1 MKMLLTGGAG
11 YIGGACLR
19 WLLERGHDPIA
30 FDDLSE
36 GNRAAVPEDRL
47 VVGDILDTERLAEA
61 LRRHRAEAVL
71 HFAALAIVPD
81 SVRDPDNYYRVN
93 VQGTKSVLDAMRAAD
108 VGRIVFSGTCAT
120 YGNRAE
126 MPLRETARQEPEH
139 PYGTTKLAAEWMI
152 KDYARAYGI
161 GYAILRYFNAAGA
174 DLDGRHGED
183 RRHETHLIPLA
194 LRAAAGR
201 GPTLQVF
208 GDDWPTRDGTCV
220 RDYVHTVDLADA
232 HQRAVEAIEPGA
244 ARIYN
249 VGTGNGATV
258 LEVIRA
264 CEAVVG
270 RSIPR
275 EEAPRRPGDPPTL
288 IASPEK
294 IADELGWRP
303 RHSDIHS
310 VVETAWRWLESH
322 PEGYGPKPPRPS
334 S

>member
-1 MKMLLTGGAG
+1 MRMLLTGGAG
-11 YIGGACLR
+11 YIGSACLR
-19 WLLERGHDPIA
+19 WLLEHGHEPIA

-36 GNRAAVPEDRL
+36 GNRPAVPEGRL
-47 VVGDILDTERLAEA
+47 IVGDILDTEALAEA
-61 LRRHRAEAVL
+61 LRRHRAEAVM

-93 VQGTKSVLDAMRAAD
+93 VQGTKSVLDAMRRAE
-108 VGRIVFSGTCAT
+108 VGRVVFSGTCAT

-126 MPLRETARQEPEH
+126 MPLLETTRQDPEH
-139 PYGTTKLAAEWMI
+139 PYGTTKLAAERLI
-152 KDYARAYGI
+152 KDYAAAYGI

-194 LRAAAGR
+194 LRAAAGH
-201 GPTLQVF
+201 GPTLKVF
-208 GDDWPTRDGTCV
+208 GEDWPTRDGTCV
-220 RDYVHTVDLADA
+220 RDYVHTLDLADA
-232 HQRAVEAIEPGA
+232 HQRAVEAIEPGD

-264 CEAVVG
+264 CEEAVG

-275 EEAPRRPGDPPTL
+275 EAAPRRPGDPPTL

-294 IADELGWRP
+294 ITDELGWRP
-303 RHSDIHS
+303 RHSDIRT
-310 VVETAWRWLESH
+310 VVESAWRWLESH

-334 S
+334 A